1 MQLRYCLFEG
11 WVSQASPILN
21 SRPPTK
27 RVHRL
32 CLMWQLL
39 LLLLLASSG
48 CAVATRP
55 VNIDDDAEWGIF
67 AALRSAHSASER
79 QGPEASL
86 ATMPS
91 DVSCHE
97 CNCCHDVQDLKKRV
111 AAMEHE
117 IAHLSGKVSMP
128 SAASPCPSI
137 PAVAAA
143 SLAAADAAP
152 ALAHM
157 QASYCNEWVRL

>member
-157 QASYCNEWVRL
+157 QASYCSEWVRH